1 MEGVALSGRRLGWNS
16 SKTAKTEDLPAN
28 AWALGYFHSSHD
40 DWDGETWTQNL
51 HELRIRDLALFQL
64 GDVRGKRILDIG
76 SGFGEYMLT
85 FFKMGAR
92 ASGQDLSRSA
102 VEKSISMLKENDF
115 DPDVKAGD
123 AMQLMFDDNVFDI
136 VFSADFFEHITLGQK
151 RKVIDET
158 FRVLKPGGLF
168 VIKTPNL
175 DYLKL
180 SNRLKRCVAI
190 LKLRSPF
197 DIHIPHTKNNPDTE
211 HHGLTTFTE
220 LTSLLEESMF
230 HSPEFTHAPLRRRQL
245 PIYLARM
252 TDGCKTFTETIIL
265 SARKPLFYGFFG

>member
-1 MEGVALSGRRLGWNS
+1 MEGVVVSKQTRGWNS
-16 SKTAKTEDLPAN
+16 STMTRTEDLPAN

-85 FFKMGAR
+85 FFKMGAC
-92 ASGQDLSRSA
+92 ASGQDLSESA
-102 VEKSISMLKENDF
+102 VEKSISMLKENGF

-123 AMQLMFDDNVFDI
+123 ATQLMFDDNVFDA
-136 VFSADFFEHITLGQK
+136 VFSADFFEHITYEQK
-151 RKVIDET
+151 QKVIDET

-175 DYLKL
+175 DYLEL
-180 SNRLKRCVAI
+180 SNFLKRCVVI

-197 DIHIPHTKNNPDTE
+197 GIHIPHTKNNPDTE
-211 HHGLTTFTE
+211 HHGLTTFAE
-220 LTSLLEESMF
+220 LTSLLEEGMF
-230 HSPEFTHAPLRRRQL
+230 HFPEFTHAPLRRKRL
-245 PIYLARM
+245 PDYLARM
-252 TDGCKTFTETIIL
+252 TDGYRAFSEAIIL
-265 SARKPLFYGFFG
+265 SARKPLFYGFYG